1 MHLNF
6 SDIIAAISLFWTAI
20 TFGRTVRHRPE
31 ASWMNSYIVTRLRN
45 ATPPLTDEH
54 GRLPVRK
61 AMIANDGDGDAFDVR
76 VFGHNCI
83 IRAYAWEKLP
93 NGSWKIGERT
103 MVPRMSNEDGDDV
116 KIAIWLPDGADDMPE
131 DARIC
136 IHWTKSPT
144 RLRRC
149 GYEEIPLTSELA
161 DKWWE
166 EKDWRH
172 RTDWLNDSAHG
183 AHTEGSTTIPK
194 TPENH
199 RNQPSESP

>member
-1 MHLNF
+1 
-6 SDIIAAISLFWTAI
+6 
-20 TFGRTVRHRPE
+20 
-31 ASWMNSYIVTRLRN
+31 
-45 ATPPLTDEH
+45 
-54 GRLPVRK
+54 
-61 AMIANDGDGDAFDVR
+61 
-76 VFGHNCI
+76 
-83 IRAYAWEKLP
+83 
-93 NGSWKIGERT
+93 

-166 EKDWRH
+166 EKDWKASH
-172 RTDWLNDSAHG
+172 RLAERFRTWCAHRRFHHNPED
-183 AHTEGSTTIPK
+183 ARKSPQPTI
-194 TPENH
+194 
-199 RNQPSESP
+199 

>member
-31 ASWMNSYIVTRLRN
+31 ASWMNSYI
-45 ATPPLTDEH
+45 
-54 GRLPVRK
+54 
-61 AMIANDGDGDAFDVR
+61 
-76 VFGHNCI
+76 
-83 IRAYAWEKLP
+83 
-93 NGSWKIGERT
+93 
-103 MVPRMSNEDGDDV
+103 VPRMSNEDGDDV

-166 EKDWRH
+166 EKDWKASH
-172 RTDWLNDSAHG
+172 RLAERFRTWCAHRRFHHNPED
-183 AHTEGSTTIPK
+183 ARKSPQPTI
-194 TPENH
+194 
-199 RNQPSESP
+199 

>member
-1 MHLNF
+1 MQIGL
-6 SDIIAAISLFWTAI
+6 SEIIAIISLMGSAI
-20 TFGRTVRHRPE
+20 AFARTIRRRPE
-31 ASWMNSYIVTRLRN
+31 ASWMNTYIVTTVPN
-45 ATPPLTDEH
+45 ATPPIDDGCGRKPRFAMLT
-54 GRLPVRK
+54 
-61 AMIANDGDGDAFDVR
+61 NDGDGDGFDVR

-103 MVPRMSNEDGDDV
+103 MVPRISNEDGDDV
-116 KIAIWLPDGADDMPE
+116 KIAIWPPDGADDMPE

-166 EKDWRH
+166 EKDWKASH
-172 RTDWLNDSAHG
+172 RLAERFRAWSAHRRFHHNPED
-183 AHTEGSTTIPK
+183 ARKSPQPTI
-194 TPENH
+194 
-199 RNQPSESP
+199 

>member
-6 SDIIAAISLFWTAI
+6 SDIIAAISLGWTAV

-61 AMIANDGDGDAFDVR
+61 AMIANDGD
-76 VFGHNCI
+76 
-83 IRAYAWEKLP
+83 
-93 NGSWKIGERT
+93 
-103 MVPRMSNEDGDDV
+103 DV
-116 KIAIWLPDGADDMPE
+116 KIAIWPPEGADDMPE

-166 EKDWRH
+166 EKDWKASH
-172 RTDWLNDSAHG
+172 RLAERFRAWSAHRRFHHNPED
-183 AHTEGSTTIPK
+183 ARKSPQPTI
-194 TPENH
+194 
-199 RNQPSESP
+199 

>member
-83 IRAYAWEKLP
+83 IRAYAWEKPP

-166 EKDWRH
+166 EKDWKASH
-172 RTDWLNDSAHG
+172 RLAERFRTWCAHRRFHHNPED
-183 AHTEGSTTIPK
+183 ARKSPQPTI
-194 TPENH
+194 
-199 RNQPSESP
+199 